1 MYQQYISIKDFISLF
16 IIICLLCL
24 LFKKEQNRS
33 KERSNIQVRY
43 QWNGTKK
50 NVSHLK
56 YIKTYFLYIS
66 MTMDENN
73 GSYTNNNNTFLIYNE
88 SLHTIL
94 SPLVNEY
101 IVFLFPKLLYRTKH
115 LTAQDLKSAI
125 KKVRS
130 YGFISYSIINILLI
144 LFRQAC

>member
-1 MYQQYISIKDFISLF
+1 MFQQYISMKDFISLF

-24 LFKKEQNRS
+24 LFKKEQNTS

-73 GSYTNNNNTFLIYNE
+73 GSYTNNNNTFLIYIE

-101 IVFLFPKLLYRTKH
+101 IEFLFPKYYIEQST
-115 LTAQDLKSAI
+115 
-125 KKVRS
+125 
-130 YGFISYSIINILLI
+130 
-144 LFRQAC
+144 